1 MTVEHS
7 RRYLSIWFEFLHN
20 YITPSSQTTVSNNP
34 FFLQANFSG
43 EKWAVSGVKV
53 TVMGAL
59 ACAASYLIGFLIA
72 RYMLKDDAQT
82 ELCNV

>member
-1 MTVEHS
+1 MIRLLPHLNLPS
-7 RRYLSIWFEFLHN
+7 Q
-20 YITPSSQTTVSNNP
+20 ITH